1 MLRTVF
7 RMASPDI
14 SQEIQDNVLSCPI
27 CNNQL
32 VEPKALP
39 CLHTY
44 CCKCLQEL
52 ARRAE
57 NGRRR
62 LQCPECRKTVVIP
75 AQGVQAFPT
84 NYLVA
89 NVLDKVQQCKEEKK
103 KQADETD
110 MCDVHKQ
117 EARVVCNTCNV
128 AVCTACLKSDHKEHV
143 LKHIDQEKAIKVKQ
157 VEKLL
162 IKNTKKF
169 SEDLSRRPVKRCL
182 EEKHKEIR
190 RQIESWTAVVI
201 RRVQDQEKSLLD
213 KIDQIKERKL
223 EEISRREMQD
233 DELKLK
239 MREAEAAISGNKQLL
254 YKDILSHYS
263 CLTDTKLERALAN
276 QSPLLEEVDSLKF
289 EKSKVDMN
297 QPLLGHIV
305 EESDRPSASGSKP
318 PALKRSSTSGNTNKP
333 DNGNGP
339 SGAGC
344 SIQEERKTRIPLTL
358 FEMIEDD
365 TVSIPARKRQKQM
378 NSPRRAPRKVYPS
391 TVSSSKSR
399 SIHKSPSPS
408 TSRCSPSNA
417 PRPGAASHPSSD
429 SEDEPRVGVSV
440 LRMIEP
446 ELGEEGGCIEE
457 EFEFL
462 VSELSD

>member
-1 MLRTVF
+1 
-7 RMASPDI
+7 MASNDI

-89 NVLDKVQQCKEEKK
+89 NVLEKVQQCKEEKK

-110 MCDVHKQ
+110 TCDVHKQ

-128 AVCTACLKSDHKEHV
+128 VVCNACLKSDHKEHV

-157 VEKLL
+157 VEKL
-162 IKNTKKF
+162 IKETKNF
-169 SEDLSRRPVKRCL
+169 SEDLSPVKQCL
-182 EEKHKEIR
+182 EEKHEEIR

-213 KIDQIKERKL
+213 EMDQIKERKL
-223 EEISRREMQD
+223 EEIGRRQMQHN
-233 DELKLK
+233 ELKILT
-239 MREAEAAISGNKQLL
+239 REAEEAINGNKQLL
-254 YKDILSHYS
+254 YKDVLSHYS
-263 CLTDTKLERALAN
+263 CLTDIARSARSAKALAN
-276 QSPLLEEVDSLKF
+276 QVPLLEEVSRLMF
-289 EKSKVDMN
+289 EKRKVDMK
-297 QPLLGHIV
+297 LGYIV
-305 EESDRPSASGSKP
+305 EESDRPSGSKP
-318 PALKRSSTSGNTNKP
+318 PSGNTNKP
-333 DNGNGP
+333 DNGNRP

-344 SIQEERKTRIPLTL
+344 STQEERKTRIPPTL
-358 FEMIEDD
+358 FHFLKDREDD
-365 TVSIPARKRQKQM
+365 TVSIPARKRQKKM

-391 TVSSSKSR
+391 TVSSS
-399 SIHKSPSPS
+399 IHKSPSAS
-408 TSRCSPSNA
+408 TSKPSPSNA
-417 PRPGAASHPSSD
+417 ARPGASSHPHSN
-429 SEDEPRVGVSV
+429 SEDEPWVSVSV

-457 EFEFL
+457 ELQFR